1 MSSSKGQVVG
11 FGELLLRL
19 TPPGRKMIA
28 QAQSLDVEVGGA
40 EANVLAGLA
49 CLGHS
54 TKMVSCVA
62 DNPLGRLAVG
72 TLAAR
77 GVDVRSVT
85 NAPGRMG
92 LYFLEQGQGLR
103 ASAITYDRA
112 SSTFARAE
120 TKLFD
125 FESALEGAALLH
137 LSGITPALGPN
148 SAEAALAAAEAAR
161 AAGVP
166 ISFDGN
172 FRPQLWAAWDS
183 DPKTILTE
191 IIGKADLLFG
201 NHKDISL
208 LTGKEFDGD
217 GLDRRREAAEAGFA
231 AFPNLKLI
239 ASTARHVIDV
249 DHHRIAARVDLPDA
263 SASTGEVDVTGI
275 IDRIG
280 TGDAFAAG
288 VLHKYLEGADV
299 ESMARAGLG
308 LAVLEHSLP
317 GDMPLFSRDDLAA
330 FEQGGRDV
338 RR

>member
-1 MSSSKGQVVG
+1 MTNPGPIVG

-28 QAQSLDVEVGGA
+28 QTQSLDVEVGGA

-49 CLGHS
+49 SLGHP
-54 TKMVSCVA
+54 TQMVSRVA
-62 DNPLGRLAVG
+62 DNPLGRLALG

-77 GVDVRSVT
+77 GVNTST
-85 NAPGRMG
+85 IAFTPGRMG

-112 SSTFARAE
+112 GSAFASSRASD
-120 TKLFD
+120 FD
-125 FESALEGAALLH
+125 FPAALDGATLLH
-137 LSGITPALGPN
+137 LSGITPALGQN
-148 SAEAALAAAEAAR
+148 CAESVLAAAHAAKQ
-161 AAGVP
+161 AGVP

-183 DPKTILTE
+183 DPKAILTE
-191 IIGKADLLFG
+191 ILGSVDLLFG

-208 LTGKEFDGD
+208 LTGKEFSGD
-217 GLDRRREAAEAGFA
+217 GLRRRRRAAEAGFE

-249 DHHRIAARVDLPDA
+249 DHHRIAARVDLPDD
-263 SASTGEVDVTGI
+263 SAHTSEVDVTGI

-288 VLHKYLEGADV
+288 VLHQYIEGQDIQ
-299 ESMARAGLG
+299 SMAQSGLG